1 MDHYVPPI
9 SPFYVLDMHSWTKDK
24 IRHKIIATSKRLY
37 SVLNYNKL
45 GVSFNDLN
53 TLKYRSAIFSFPEKL
68 PLSFSPPKSVSWEL
82 FQQSY
87 AYCSPNLGEHAELQ
101 LKNSAELH
109 VNEYIEGVMIH
120 LFYDPRSSSWE
131 IATKGGVG
139 GKYSYYGNLGKDPM
153 NSEKKSRPHFYEM
166 FMEAFRE
173 TKSSDIN
180 TLPIL
185 ESLQK
190 NMCYIFILQ
199 HPRNK
204 IVLPIN
210 RPVLY
215 LIRVYYVMKHG
226 VAFISPKY
234 YEQWYMFRNMKG
246 IVEFPKPLEFETKT
260 DVETFFQTEAQSG
273 KNCITPGIAITNEFT
288 GELTIL
294 KNPYYDVLKTQ
305 QKLKPLTQY
314 QYLCY
319 RRMGGSDNYL
329 QLFPQYK
336 RVFFTIE
343 NEYMNFIKHVHQCY
357 INTHVFQQMGVFY
370 DPKYEVHIQNIHK
383 ELYLPMMRAFSQKNR
398 RNAAA
403 TTIHRPKLTRAMIL
417 QYFDR
422 VEPREMLYILNWDT
436 REQNYASL
444 PA

>member
-1 MDHYVPPI
+1 MDHSVPPI

-24 IRHKIIATSKRLY
+24 IRHKIVATTKRLY

-45 GVSFNDLN
+45 GVCFNDFN

-68 PLSFSPPKSVSWEL
+68 PLSFSPPKSVSWES

-87 AYCSPNLGEHAELQ
+87 MYHARDPGDQVELI

-120 LFYDPRSSSWE
+120 LFYDPRTSSWE

-139 GKYSYYGNLGKDPM
+139 GKYSYYGNLSKDPM
-153 NSEKKSRPHFYEM
+153 NSEKRSRPYFYDM

-173 TKSSDIN
+173 NKSADIN
-180 TLPIL
+180 TLPFL
-185 ESLQK
+185 ESLPK
-190 NMCYIFILQ
+190 HMCYIFMLQ

-204 IVLPIN
+204 IVLPIK

-234 YEQWYMFRNMKG
+234 YEQWYIFRNMKG
-246 IVEFPKPLEFETKT
+246 IVEFPKQLEFETKT
-260 DVETFFQTEAQSG
+260 DVESFFQTETTSG
-273 KNCITPGIAITNEFT
+273 GNCITPGVAITNEFT

-294 KNPYYDVLKTQ
+294 KNPHYDVLKTQ

-314 QYLCY
+314 QYLCH

-336 RVFFTIE
+336 RVFFSIE

-357 INTHVFQQMGVFY
+357 INTHVFQRMGVDY
-370 DPKYEVHIQNIHK
+370 GPKYAVHIQNIHK

-398 RNAAA
+398 RNATANP
-403 TTIHRPKLTRAMIL
+403 IRRPKVTQVMIL